1 MIRQTVKRGTRTEGT
16 ALAVNPAE
24 PPNLSYTI
32 ITSIVLDGLHLPPTD
47 HFWNSLLVAT
57 IRKACETTPA
67 DKLPGLIS
75 CRYTIGK
82 TKGAGFK
89 YIPDLGLSVQ
99 AQSAANAWKATYSI
113 LQQIKVPLELEFR
126 WDNHPSAAFPG
137 ARPSLRIERP

>member
-1 MIRQTVKRGTRTEGT
+1 MIRQMVKGGSHTKGT
-16 ALAVNPAE
+16 AATVDPGA
-24 PPNLSYTI
+24 PPSLSYTI
-32 ITSIVLDGLHLPPTD
+32 ITSIVLDDLRLPPTD

-57 IRKACETTPA
+57 IRKATTPA
-67 DKLPGLIS
+67 DRLLALIS

-113 LQQIKVPLELEFR
+113 LLQIKVPLELEFR
-126 WDNHPSAAFPG
+126 WDDHPSAAFPG
-137 ARPSLRIERP
+137 VRASLRVERP